1 MAKRFLIFALMVI
14 FIVPFYSKKDFLLK
28 RCKCNEAAMV
38 ATQTDIAAARAIAKS
53 CNREGASATNEMSL
67 SAPIGQYL
75 TSFE

>member
-14 FIVPFYSKKDFLLK
+14 FIVPVYSKKDFLLK
-28 RCKCNEAAMV
+28 RCKCNETVMV
-38 ATQTDIAAARAIAKS
+38 ATAREFATERSIAKS
-53 CNREGASATNEMSL
+53 CEKEATSTANEISL

>member
-14 FIVPFYSKKDFLLK
+14 FIVPVYSKKDFLLK
-28 RCKCNEAAMV
+28 RCRCNEMV
-38 ATQTDIAAARAIAKS
+38 MVGTEREITTGQAVAKS
-53 CNREGASATNEMSL
+53 CKREGASATNEMSL

>member
-14 FIVPFYSKKDFLLK
+14 FIVPVYSKKDFLLK
-28 RCKCNEAAMV
+28 RCKCNETAMIGTAREI
-38 ATQTDIAAARAIAKS
+38 ATEQAIAKS
-53 CNREGASATNEMSL
+53 YEKEGTSTANEMSL